1 VEQVG
6 WASPTGF
13 EVVGDA
19 HPTKGYKELFM
30 SASIHH
36 RQARGFT
43 LVELLVVIGII
54 ALLISILLPA
64 LSKAKESART
74 VACLSNLRQIG
85 QASIMY
91 SNDNQGWLAPVYM
104 AATSQTIE
112 EILSVG
118 KYVGPMKSTFRAP
131 DVMYCP
137 AAEMLDMPPKEGW
150 SGPGYSNYKGW
161 QGYCFGYLIN
171 ASVHGF
177 AINPPQPGLP
187 VTVKRTQFSNPSEYL
202 EFCDLGIYWAQYPG
216 PSGSPPVSG
225 LAGSAYFNPTNP
237 AFCLG
242 LIHGGKAGNILHL
255 DGSARTYQKEYLH
268 LRSVPKQK
276 APW

>member
-1 VEQVG
+1 VG
-6 WASPTGF
+6 N
-13 EVVGDA
+13 A
-19 HPTKGYKELFM
+19 HLTKVDYKELFM

-36 RQARGFT
+36 RPAKGFT

-91 SNDNQGWLAPVYM
+91 SNDNNGWLAPVYM

-118 KYVGPMKSTFRAP
+118 KYVGPMKSTFMAP

-137 AAEMLDMPPKEGW
+137 TAEMLDMPPKEGW
-150 SGPGYSNYKGW
+150 SGAGYSNYKGW

-177 AINPPQPGLP
+177 AIDPPAPGLP
-187 VTVKRTQFSNPSEYL
+187 VAVKRTQFSNPSEYL

-216 PSGSPPVSG
+216 PGGSPPVSG
-225 LAGSAYFNPTNP
+225 LAGASYFNPNS
-237 AFCLG
+237 AGFCLG

-268 LRSVPKQK
+268 LRSVPGQK